1 VLQLEDRVLPWG
13 YSLEGFGRS
22 NGGTS

>member
-1 VLQLEDRVLPWG
+1 VLQLEGRVLPWG